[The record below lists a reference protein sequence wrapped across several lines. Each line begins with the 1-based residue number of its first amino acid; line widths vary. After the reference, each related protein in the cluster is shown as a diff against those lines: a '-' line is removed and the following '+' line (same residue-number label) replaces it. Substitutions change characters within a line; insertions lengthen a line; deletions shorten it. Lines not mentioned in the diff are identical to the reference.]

1 MDILSGKKFVV
12 RGLCTLRRLRVR
24 RAHAGAGLVTQKGK
38 LASTLLL
45 RARSVTPRVRELLSA
60 WQRAMRSWFA
70 PVVKRR
76 FGFIAPMTVAIGCA
90 TASLIVFGPKAD
102 KSPENLWNLMRIL
115 LQITSLILGVNVIG
129 VTINTN
135 QFGQAAAIRKLIADI
150 DELAG
155 SLFWPLSIAHPK
167 LRPPYIR
174 GTREDYARRRL
185 FIGYLVRATAIGN
198 LVFRRAHKNDFYVFR
213 PWWDGV
219 WYQTEKSP
227 FANVEPQGKRVEV
240 ETIHHVALCAFSVL
254 HYVSEMR
261 AANCCLLS
269 PTRRPIS
276 MGVRWFL
283 DDLQKLQENL
293 GVSLAKVP
301 DSLSVADS
309 SALINIALEAAHYLY
324 QELREQSDNSN
335 WQPHQITHFSCY
347 FLECITW
354 IGYLWCYIQLLREQ
368 RLHFHR
374 GISVEAMSATTL
386 SKMRMG
392 VKEIRPKILQL
403 SVAAKA
409 EYGVASR
416 FWLIRQAAK
425 PGIGWAVGFLACAGL
440 GWPLVLT
447 TGSHAAMVTVFAIIY
462 ALGLTA
468 FLESLLFASKLTW
481 GQKTPEPLA
490 RIGSNP
496 AH

>member
-1 MDILSGKKFVV
+1 MDILMGKKFVL
-12 RGLCTLRRLRVR
+12 RGLCTLRRLRVTG
-24 RAHAGAGLVTQKGK
+24 AHAVAKLITQKGK
-38 LASTLLL
+38 LASRLLL
-45 RARSVTPRVRELLSA
+45 RARSVTPRVRELLSSS
-60 WQRAMRSWFA
+60 QRAMRRWFA

-76 FGFIAPMTVAIGCA
+76 FGLIAPMIVAIACA
-90 TASLIVFGPKAD
+90 TASLIVFGSKAD

-150 DELAG
+150 NELAG
-155 SLFWPLSIAHPK
+155 SLFWPLSIPHPK
-167 LRPPYIR
+167 LRPPIIR
-174 GTREDYARRRL
+174 GLVTREDHARRRL

-198 LVFRRAHKNDFYVFR
+198 LVFRGAHKNDFYVFR
-213 PWWDGV
+213 PRWDGV
-219 WYQTEKSP
+219 WYQTVKSP
-227 FANVEPQGKRVEV
+227 FANVEPTTKPVEV
-240 ETIHHVALCAFSVL
+240 STIHEVALCAFTVL

-269 PTRRPIS
+269 PTRGS
-276 MGVRWFL
+276 MGVKWFL

-301 DSLSVADS
+301 DSLSLADS
-309 SALINIALEAAHYLY
+309 SALINTALEAAYYLE
-324 QELREQSDNSN
+324 QELREQSDNPN

-354 IGYLWCYIQLLREQ
+354 IGYLWDNIQLLREQ

-374 GISVEAMSATTL
+374 GISVKAMSETTL
-386 SKMRMG
+386 SKMRMR
-392 VKEIRPKILQL
+392 VEEIRPKIFQL
-403 SVAAKA
+403 STAAKV

-416 FWLIRQAAK
+416 FWLIRQASK
-425 PGIGWAVGFLACAGL
+425 PGIGWAVVFLACAGV
-440 GWPLVLT
+440 GWPLGLT
-447 TGSHAAMVTVFAIIY
+447 TGSHATMVTVFAIIY

-468 FLESLLFASKLTW
+468 LLESLVFAWKLTW
-481 GQKTPEPLA
+481 VQKTPEPLA

-496 AH
+496 AD